1 MASVKYWRG
10 RLNERQSYRGGRGPT
25 EETQRCRNNRGIERE
40 HVSNPVEKTDDAEA
54 GEERK
59 RKEKGLTG
67 R

>member
-1 MASVKYWRG
+1 MR
-10 RLNERQSYRGGRGPT
+10 
-25 EETQRCRNNRGIERE
+25 
-40 HVSNPVEKTDDAEA
+40 VSNSVEKTDGTEA

>member
-1 MASVKYWRG
+1 MEGRVIEEEEDRQRKRKDAETIGGQRG
-10 RLNERQSYRGGRGPT
+10 R
-25 EETQRCRNNRGIERE
+25 QRIKLCGK
-40 HVSNPVEKTDDAEA
+40 KTDGAAA